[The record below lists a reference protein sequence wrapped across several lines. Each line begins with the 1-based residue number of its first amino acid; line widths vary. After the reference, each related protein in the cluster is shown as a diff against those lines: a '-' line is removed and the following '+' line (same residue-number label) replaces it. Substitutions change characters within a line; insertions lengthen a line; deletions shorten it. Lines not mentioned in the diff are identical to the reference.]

1 MMAGLSRGFLRQ
13 GHGERGSPSRPA
25 LDLNRAAVR
34 FGDPLADGEAEP
46 RSRTLAG
53 TRARRIRP
61 PETVEDVRHVA
72 RRDANAGIGYGQ
84 GDATV
89 RLPQLHREDAARRR
103 VLHRGGDEV
112 QDDLAT
118 PARV

>member
-61 PETVEDVRHVA
+61 PETIEDVRQVA
-72 RRDANAGIGYGQ
+72 RRDADAGIGDGQ
-84 GDATV
+84 GDASV
-89 RLPQLHREDAARRR
+89 RLPQLHPDGR
-103 VLHRGGDEV
+103 VTLTRS
-112 QDDLAT
+112 
-118 PARV
+118 PARVASRAPFALPPA

>member
-61 PETVEDVRHVA
+61 PETIEDVRQVA
-72 RRDANAGIGYGQ
+72 RRDARSEEHTSELQSRGHL
-84 GDATV
+84 V
-89 RLPQLHREDAARRR
+89 CRLLLEKKK
-103 VLHRGGDEV
+103 
-112 QDDLAT
+112 
-118 PARV
+118 